1 VSDQTN
7 LVGAIQDVSERASV
21 LVREEIEL
29 AKAEVS
35 QKVAK
40 LGKGAA
46 IAAAAGFFVIG
57 ALILILFGFAYLAY
71 WAIPFPGD
79 TANNQ
84 VFWGFF
90 TVAAILL
97 LLAGLAGYVAARA
110 FKAGSPPAPQMAI
123 DEARLI
129 KETVTSSRPAT
140 PVGPSGTVP
149 APTTVE
155 GRR

>member
-7 LVGAIQDVSERASV
+7 IVQAIQDVSERASV

-46 IAAAAGFFVIG
+46 IAGAAGFFVVG
-57 ALILILFGFAYLAY
+57 ALIMILFGFAYLAY

-97 LLAGLAGYVAARA
+97 LLAALAGFVAARA
-110 FKAGSPPAPQMAI
+110 FKAGSPPAPKMAI
-123 DEARLI
+123 EEARLI
-129 KETVTSSRPAT
+129 KETVSSEHPEAT
-140 PVGPSGTVP
+140 V
-149 APTTVE
+149 
-155 GRR
+155 

>member
-1 VSDQTN
+1 MTTNSDQPATKT
-7 LVGAIQDVSERASV
+7 LVETITEVSERAST

-29 AKAEVS
+29 AKAEVTD
-35 QKVAK
+35 KVGK

-46 IAAAAGFFVIG
+46 IAAAAGLFVIG
-57 ALILILFGFAYLAY
+57 ALQLIIFGFAYLAY

-97 LLAGLAGYVAARA
+97 VLAGVAGFVAARA
-110 FKAGSPPAPQMAI
+110 FRAGSPPAPQMAI
-123 DEARLI
+123 EEAKLI
-129 KETVTSSRPAT
+129 KETVSSEHPE
-140 PVGPSGTVP
+140 
-149 APTTVE
+149 TTI
-155 GRR
+155 

>member
-1 VSDQTN
+1 MTTNSDQPAAKA
-7 LVGAIQDVSERASV
+7 LVDTITEVSERAQT

-29 AKAEVS
+29 AKAEVTG
-35 QKVAK
+35 KVGK

-46 IAAAAGFFVIG
+46 IAAAAGLFVIG
-57 ALILILFGFAYLAY
+57 ALQLIIFGFAYLAY

-97 LLAGLAGYVAARA
+97 VLAGLAGFVAARA

-123 DEARLI
+123 EEAKLI
-129 KETVTSSRPAT
+129 RETVSSEHPE
-140 PVGPSGTVP
+140 
-149 APTTVE
+149 TTI
-155 GRR
+155 

>member
-1 VSDQTN
+1 MSDTKQ
-7 LVGAIQDVSERASV
+7 LAQAIQEVTERAGV

-35 QKVAK
+35 QKVSK

-46 IAAAAGFFVIG
+46 VAAAAGLFVVG
-57 ALILILFGFAYLAY
+57 ALILILFGCAYLAY

-79 TANNQ
+79 DNNNQ

-97 LLAGLAGYVAARA
+97 VLAVLAGWLATKA
-110 FKAGSPPAPQMAI
+110 FKAGSPPAPTMAI
-123 DEARLI
+123 EEARLI
-129 KETVTSSRPAT
+129 KETVASEHP
-140 PVGPSGTVP
+140 G
-149 APTTVE
+149 TTV
-155 GRR
+155 

>member
-1 VSDQTN
+1 VIDEQPTN
-7 LVGAIQDVSERASV
+7 LVQAVQDVSERASV

-29 AKAEVS
+29 AKAEVTD
-35 QKVAK
+35 KVTK

-46 IAAAAGFFVIG
+46 VAAAAGLFVVG
-57 ALILILFGFAYLAY
+57 ALQLILFGLAYLAY

-97 LLAGLAGYVAARA
+97 VLAGLAGYIATRA
-110 FKAGSPPAPQMAI
+110 VKAGAPPAPKMAI
-123 DEARLI
+123 EEARLI
-129 KETVTSSRPAT
+129 KETVSSDHPEAT
-140 PVGPSGTVP
+140 I
-149 APTTVE
+149 
-155 GRR
+155 

>member
-1 VSDQTN
+1 MSDQQTPG
-7 LVGAIQDVSERASV
+7 LAKAISDVSERASL

-35 QKVAK
+35 QKVSK
-40 LGKGAA
+40 LGKGAVV
-46 IAAAAGFFVIG
+46 AAAAGVFVLG
-57 ALILILFGFAYLAY
+57 ALVLILFGLSYLAY

-97 LLAGLAGYVAARA
+97 LLAGLAGLVAFRA
-110 FKAGSPPAPQMAI
+110 FKAGSPPAPKMAI
-123 DEARLI
+123 AEAKLI
-129 KETVTSSRPAT
+129 RETVSAEHPE
-140 PVGPSGTVP
+140 
-149 APTTVE
+149 TTV
-155 GRR
+155 